1 MFPVPS
7 AEISSLLHTWR
18 WVDQVCTCSWL
29 WIAAGVSG
37 IAHVTIPGLR
47 HRADTATCPQVV
59 NIGSTLRLFG
69 CFDVAG
75 DAAVNAAVVGVGN
88 FGGGTVGGISTSSV
102 VRVASAVCVA
112 TGGAA
117 AAGDVAVHGVAGG
130 DAALGCIVISSA
142 FGDAVVDADV
152 VGAVVI
158 GGVAAGDAVVSV
170 ADFGGGAVSCD
181 TDGSIAVDGAASG
194 RVVVGGY
201 AAAVGGGAAVDSTV
215 NSDVGIDGAG
225 VGVP

>member
-1 MFPVPS
+1 MPS

-18 WVDQVCTCSWL
+18 WVEPVCTCSWL

-37 IAHVTIPGLR
+37 IAHVTTPGLR

-88 FGGGTVGGISTSSV
+88 FGGGTIGGIATSSV

-117 AAGDVAVHGVAGG
+117 AADDVAVRGVAG
-130 DAALGCIVISSA
+130 LGCIVISSA
-142 FGDAVVDADV
+142 FGDAVVDAEV

-181 TDGSIAVDGAASG
+181 TDGSIAVGGAASG

>member
-1 MFPVPS
+1 M
-7 AEISSLLHTWR
+7 
-18 WVDQVCTCSWL
+18 
-29 WIAAGVSG
+29 
-37 IAHVTIPGLR
+37 
-47 HRADTATCPQVV
+47 
-59 NIGSTLRLFG
+59 
-69 CFDVAG
+69 
-75 DAAVNAAVVGVGN
+75 
-88 FGGGTVGGISTSSV
+88 
-102 VRVASAVCVA
+102 ASAVCVA

-130 DAALGCIVISSA
+130 DAALVIFSA

-181 TDGSIAVDGAASG
+181 TDGSIAVGGAASG